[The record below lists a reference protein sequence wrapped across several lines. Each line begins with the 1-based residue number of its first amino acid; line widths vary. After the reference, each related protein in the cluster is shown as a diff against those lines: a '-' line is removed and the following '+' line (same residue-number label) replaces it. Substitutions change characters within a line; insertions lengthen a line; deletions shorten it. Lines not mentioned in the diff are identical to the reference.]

1 MDQEREL
8 GMHALELFDMLPD
21 PMWIYDRSTLQLLEA
36 NQAASRV
43 FGYTRDQLLQRS
55 IIDLRP
61 PEDAE
66 AIRQAVMAI
75 SDGETEG
82 GVWRIRAADG
92 RIRHVDFHWR
102 TITFKNQPAVLASA
116 RDVTKLVQTE
126 QEKTRLLEE
135 TYALRNEAEQAAIHF
150 RSLFEAVPGKFLVL
164 EPINFEIVAVSD
176 AYLAATMRRREEL
189 KGKLL
194 FQAFPEDPT
203 EPDFDGVS
211 NLRAS
216 LERVKSLCM
225 ADQMAVQRY
234 PIPRP
239 VEAGGGF
246 EERYWNAVNTP
257 VLGPSGELA
266 FIIHRVEDVTELM
279 LSGKISCD
287 GQRSKGLAGE
297 QSNQAALDIILR
309 SQELR
314 LANTRLKEQQAN
326 LRTAQRLLGLGIW
339 KMNLATG
346 KLSWS
351 DNIYGM
357 LRVSRTEFQP
367 DFSGY
372 LSLLHPQDRPAF
384 QEQFQAFMRSD
395 HIAYSFEH
403 RIIDTHGELVYVRG
417 SGERTQGP
425 DGPQLVGVIQD
436 VTEQV
441 HMRERTESLA
451 RSLADTLENMGD
463 AFYLLDH
470 QLHFAFLNGKAAE
483 LLDCKRDDVVGQ
495 LVWDAFP
502 QARDTELYTCYPQAL
517 QTGQT
522 RRLELFYPPVRRW
535 FTIEV
540 HPVPDGLAVYFRDIT
555 EQRDLEARLQQAQKL
570 EAVGQLTGGIAHDFN
585 NILTVILGNA
595 EMLADMLEPGQTQ
608 QMAAMAVSAAERGAD
623 LTNRLLA
630 FARRQALEPKVV
642 DMNQLIAGMDALL
655 RHVLNEDIETEVA
668 RAAGLSL
675 VEIDPGQLE
684 TAILNL
690 AINARDAMPHGG
702 RLTLETARTRLD
714 ADYARANPDVTP
726 GDYVLLSVSD
736 TGCGMGQQVLQRA
749 FEPFFTT
756 KDVGKGSGLGLSMVY
771 GFVRQSGGHAKI
783 YSEPGEGTSV
793 KLYFPASSQRQV
805 HTTASVQT
813 NDLPTGSEHILV
825 VEDDKLVQTNLVS
838 QLIELGYKVSCA
850 DNGPDA
856 LLLLQRHSDIALL
869 FTDVVMPGGMNGRQL
884 ADRARTLRPDLP
896 VLFTSGYTENAI
908 VHHGRLDQGVHLL
921 GKPYRRQDLAQKVR
935 RVLSGPV

>member
-1 MDQEREL
+1 M
-8 GMHALELFDMLPD
+8 
-21 PMWIYDRSTLQLLEA
+21 
-36 NQAASRV
+36 
-43 FGYTRDQLLQRS
+43 
-55 IIDLRP
+55 
-61 PEDAE
+61 
-66 AIRQAVMAI
+66 
-75 SDGETEG
+75 
-82 GVWRIRAADG
+82 
-92 RIRHVDFHWR
+92 
-102 TITFKNQPAVLASA
+102 
-116 RDVTKLVQTE
+116 
-126 QEKTRLLEE
+126 
-135 TYALRNEAEQAAIHF
+135 
-150 RSLFEAVPGKFLVL
+150 
-164 EPINFEIVAVSD
+164 
-176 AYLAATMRRREEL
+176 
-189 KGKLL
+189 
-194 FQAFPEDPT
+194 
-203 EPDFDGVS
+203 
-211 NLRAS
+211 
-216 LERVKSLCM
+216 
-225 ADQMAVQRY
+225 
-234 PIPRP
+234 
-239 VEAGGGF
+239 
-246 EERYWNAVNTP
+246 
-257 VLGPSGELA
+257 
-266 FIIHRVEDVTELM
+266 
-279 LSGKISCD
+279 
-287 GQRSKGLAGE
+287 
-297 QSNQAALDIILR
+297 
-309 SQELR
+309 
-314 LANTRLKEQQAN
+314 
-326 LRTAQRLLGLGIW
+326 RTAQRLLGLGIW

-384 QEQFQAFMRSD
+384 QAQFQAFMQSD

-403 RIIDTHGELVYVRG
+403 RIIDAQGELVYVRG

-470 QLHFAFLNGKAAE
+470 QLHFTFLNGKAAE
-483 LLDCKRDDVVGQ
+483 LLDCKRDDVVGR

-595 EMLADMLEPGQTQ
+595 EMLADMLEPGPLQ

-630 FARRQALEPKVV
+630 FSRRQALEPKVV

-655 RHVLNEDIETEVA
+655 RHVLNEDIETEVV
-668 RAAGLSL
+668 RAAGLSP

-714 ADYARANPDVTP
+714 ADYAGANPDVMP

-736 TGCGMGQQVLQRA
+736 TGCGMEQEVLRRV

-756 KDVGKGSGLGLSMVY
+756 KEVGKGSGLGLSMVY

-783 YSEPGEGTSV
+783 YSEPGEGTSI
-793 KLYFPASSQRQV
+793 KLYFPVSSQRLAQS
-805 HTTASVQT
+805 TTSEFSH
-813 NDLPTGSEHILV
+813 DLPTGSEHILV

-838 QLIELGYKVSCA
+838 QLLELGYQVSCA
-850 DNGPDA
+850 DNGPAA
-856 LLLLQRHSDIALL
+856 LDMLQRHPDIALL

-884 ADRARTLRPDLP
+884 ADRARTLRSDLP

-935 RVLSGPV
+935 KVLSESV